1 MLVITNAK
9 FVGVCFQGSFMCVRD
24 GGARRLDSCGALPR
38 RMRVQAN
45 DDSYEATK
53 DRMART
59 VAAEQSKWYEKSTYC
74 NCFMSKGLF

>member
-1 MLVITNAK
+1 MNML
-9 FVGVCFQGSFMCVRD
+9 QGSFECVRS
-24 GGARRLDSCGALPR
+24 GGARRLESCGPLPR

-59 VAAEQSKWYEKSTYC
+59 VAAEQSKWLVQINHS
-74 NCFMSKGLF
+74 

>member
-1 MLVITNAK
+1 MTEGSGFGWSYIL
-9 FVGVCFQGSFMCVRD
+9 FLFQGSFECVRS
-24 GGARRLDSCGALPR
+24 GGARRLESCGPLPR

-59 VAAEQSKWYEKSTYC
+59 VAAEQSKWSVA
-74 NCFMSKGLF
+74 